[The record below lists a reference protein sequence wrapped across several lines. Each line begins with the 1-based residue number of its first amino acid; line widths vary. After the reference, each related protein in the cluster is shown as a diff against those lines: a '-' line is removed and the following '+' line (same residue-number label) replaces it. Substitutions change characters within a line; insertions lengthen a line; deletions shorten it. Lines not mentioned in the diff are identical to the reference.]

1 MNDQAISG
9 VRKAT
14 LTRYESG
21 DEGTFGILT
30 IGDPAAPAF
39 KCYTL
44 ELPSRENAVGK
55 SCIPAGEYL
64 FKWRTDSPKHGE
76 CYEEWD
82 NPLTPEHEDVLGR
95 SNVQIH
101 AANLAGD
108 VEKGYVSQLLGCI
121 APGMC
126 VAKFPA
132 NVPPAGA
139 KAQMGVTGSKDALRK
154 MNAEL
159 KGALLMLK
167 VCWIENGA
175 KTLPIVGG
183 Y

>member
-1 MNDQAISG
+1 MNDGAISG

-14 LTRYESG
+14 LTRYETG

-39 KCYTL
+39 RCYTV
-44 ELPSRENAVGK
+44 ELPWRENRNGV
-55 SCIPAGEYL
+55 SCIPTGEYL
-64 FKWRTDSPKHGE
+64 FKWRTDSPKHGS

-82 NPLTPEHEDVLGR
+82 NPATPEAEDVPGR

-108 VEKGYVSQLLGCI
+108 MEKGFISQLLGCI
-121 APGMC
+121 APGAG

-132 NVPPAGA
+132 GVKPAGS
-139 KAQMGVTGSKDALRK
+139 KDQMGVTESGKTLAAMNKELR
-154 MNAEL
+154 
-159 KGALLMLK
+159 GALLMLK
-167 VCWIENGA
+167 VCWLEDGA
-175 KTLPIVGG
+175 KVLPIAGG